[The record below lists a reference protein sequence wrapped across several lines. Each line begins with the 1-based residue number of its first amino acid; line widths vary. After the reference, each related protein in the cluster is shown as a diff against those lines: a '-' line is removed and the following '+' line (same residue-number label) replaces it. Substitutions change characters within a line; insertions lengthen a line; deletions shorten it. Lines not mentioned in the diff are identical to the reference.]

1 MANDLQLTELQK
13 KTILALAKA
22 DDRTLD
28 QQLARVIST
37 GVTYLYGATADN
49 SIYLA
54 DQTKTVDDLAG
65 EIEDEM
71 RKTLGLEEVA

>member
-1 MANDLQLTELQK
+1 MANNLQLTELQK

-37 GVTYLYGATADN
+37 GVTYLYGSSSDN
-49 SIYLA
+49 SIYLE
-54 DQTKTVDDLAG
+54 DQTKTVEDLADD
-65 EIEDEM
+65 IQDEM
-71 RKTLGLEEVA
+71 RKTLGLGEVA

>member
-37 GVTYLYGATADN
+37 GVTYL
-49 SIYLA
+49 
-54 DQTKTVDDLAG
+54 
-65 EIEDEM
+65 
-71 RKTLGLEEVA
+71 

>member
-49 SIYLA
+49 SIYL
-54 DQTKTVDDLAG
+54 DDHTKTVDDLAG

-71 RKTLGLEEVA
+71 RKKLGLGEVA